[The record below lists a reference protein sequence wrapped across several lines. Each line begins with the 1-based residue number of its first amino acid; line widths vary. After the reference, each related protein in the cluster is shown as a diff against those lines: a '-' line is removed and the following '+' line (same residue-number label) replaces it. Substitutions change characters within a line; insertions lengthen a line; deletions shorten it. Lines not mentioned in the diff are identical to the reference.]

1 MIKYKILIPFGTRR
15 PLLWEHFFSSVSRA
29 MPPPS
34 PSQYWIALDLLD
46 RPQKLNCTTFFLVGY
61 IMNLFTI
68 GIYITYITLGRIII
82 VKSIQNFRNC
92 QNCRRRKKQ
101 FFWHCKNCSKMTKL
115 WFVANLILSQLRA
128 FFRHQMSAFYIFGG
142 GHCPPFVQFFVRAC
156 NQVSLEKSLL
166 QPQNPTL
173 HCTNLIS
180 CTF

>member
-1 MIKYKILIPFGTRR
+1 
-15 PLLWEHFFSSVSRA
+15 

-82 VKSIQNFRNC
+82 VKSIQNCRNC
-92 QNCRRRKKQ
+92 QNCRRRKNKKIVDIVKIVQ
-101 FFWHCKNCSKMTKL
+101 KWENCEL
-115 WFVANLILSQLRA
+115 LFVANLLFSRLALFSNNKCPLFTFFEGDIVRFLSS
-128 FFRHQMSAFYIFGG
+128 FS
-142 GHCPPFVQFFVRAC
+142 PK
-156 NQVSLEKSLL
+156 KSLL